1 MEALIYSDN
10 TFYFL
15 ELKEIKIGGTVGAAY
30 IVVQTFYH
38 ESPLVFL

>member
-1 MEALIYSDN
+1 MRKDGGGA
-10 TFYFL
+10 
-15 ELKEIKIGGTVGAAY
+15 KEKMKIGGTAGAAY